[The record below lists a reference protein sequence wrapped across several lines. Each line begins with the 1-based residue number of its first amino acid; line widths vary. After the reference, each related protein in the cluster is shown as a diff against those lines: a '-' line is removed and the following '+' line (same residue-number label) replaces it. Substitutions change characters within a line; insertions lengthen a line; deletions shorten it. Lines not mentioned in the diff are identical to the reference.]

1 MTENPHLTDE
11 RVGEIELA
19 FEPDHWEESPAGDM
33 LEQVDVAHL
42 VDQDINLESSLDA
55 DWNSWLGF
63 DDENGF
69 VLFGIRID
77 RSGRNL

>member
-1 MTENPHLTDE
+1 
-11 RVGEIELA
+11 
-19 FEPDHWEESPAGDM
+19 M